1 MSPCPVPYSKPTFH
15 HGRPIPNSPF
25 ENWVRQESTR
35 SPGEPHPRSLKLS
48 TNWLDGTESIPNLLL
63 SSHSPV
69 DLSSTIQTFISR
81 RGNQI
86 NPSQRI
92 GIESYLLERKTGHFG
107 TIAAPEDRETMMRY
121 YDYFNDIIFCGS
133 LEGLCAIRFCRDSDR
148 LGMGTDDLGAA
159 ITPVTGSVHRVQI
172 PDGYAALIK
181 IKDRSEESPRMDEET
196 RLLSYLS
203 TLLHEMLHVFFGV
216 YVCLCSNACR
226 KRHAD
231 EIGRNGHRKSWQL
244 PALAV
249 EEASLALLGE
259 VVDLSRRTSFEED
272 EEYVESVDAE
282 TRVRFK
288 FEE

>member
-1 MSPCPVPYSKPTFH
+1 MSPCSVPYSKPTFH
-15 HGRPIPNSPF
+15 HGRPIPNTPF
-25 ENWVRQESTR
+25 ERWVRQESTR
-35 SPGEPHPRSLKLS
+35 SPGEPHPRPLKLS

-63 SSHSPV
+63 SSHSPI
-69 DLSSTIQTFISR
+69 DLSSTLQTFISH
-81 RGNQI
+81 RGNQL
-86 NPSQRI
+86 NSSQRI
-92 GIESYLLERKTGHFG
+92 GIESYLSERKSGHFG
-107 TIAAPEDRETMMRY
+107 TIGAPEDKETIMRY

-133 LEGLCAIRFCRDSDR
+133 LEGLCSIRFCRDSDR
-148 LGMGTDDLGAA
+148 LGMGADDLGAA

-181 IKDRSEESPRMDEET
+181 IKDRSGESPRMDEET
-196 RLLSYLS
+196 RLLS
-203 TLLHEMLHVFFGV
+203 VFFGV

-259 VVDLSRRTSFEED
+259 VVDLSRRISFEED

-288 FEE
+288 FED